1 MKEIVET
8 LKKRISENKNSMLV
22 TVVAGR
28 GSIPRKAGAYM
39 VVGEDGRVTGTIGG
53 GNLEYQATLMGQKL
67 LTEKKNY
74 LHEYNLGQE
83 KSAELGMA
91 CGGNATVLFYFVDA
105 REDAAWIRQMEEAEE
120 KKEAFWI
127 LMPLEEGKIK
137 ILPEFQTFAH
147 QSVTEIDGARFYAE
161 QFSYD
166 GKVYIFGGGHLAQ
179 ELVPVLSH
187 LGFRCIVSDDREE
200 FTKPELFPGAEE
212 IRLIDFGKPAV
223 GAATIRFMHA
233 FDSLVFNAFSM
244 TFPIKSP
251 QSKVPSALASII
263 FLPSV
268 PTSPLSDF
276 NFSS

>member
-1 MKEIVET
+1 MKEIVEA

-67 LTEKKNY
+67 LAEKKNY

-91 CGGNATVLFYFVDA
+91 CGGNATVLFYFVDV
-105 REDAAWIRQMEEAEE
+105 REDAVWIRQMEEAE
-120 KKEAFWI
+120 KKREAFWI

-179 ELVPVLSH
+179 ELVPVLSQ
-187 LGFRCIVSDDREE
+187 DRKS
-200 FTKPELFPGAEE
+200 T
-212 IRLIDFGKPAV
+212 RLNSSHRH
-223 GAATIRFMHA
+223 TSRM
-233 FDSLVFNAFSM
+233 
-244 TFPIKSP
+244 
-251 QSKVPSALASII
+251 PSSA
-263 FLPSV
+263 
-268 PTSPLSDF
+268 
-276 NFSS
+276 